1 MKIKAIKSFIGKIS
15 MNIDDEKEII
25 DKKLAEDLIK
35 AGHVIEIKANK
46 VIEPVKE
53 IVKEVEKKVVKEVEE
68 KATKKNKNKK

>member
-1 MKIKAIKSFIGKIS
+1 MNVKAIQSFIGKIS

-35 AGHVIEIKANK
+35 AGYVVEIKK
-46 VIEPVKE
+46 DELSTE
-53 IVKEVEKKVVKEVEE
+53 EVEATEKVEE